1 MYVKRQCFDI
11 VAFLFS
17 TESTAAEHDRL
28 LKQINNRTTEEPT
41 LANDGSKTFL
51 MSAMCGY
58 GFVALRNAI
67 SAVGRSREI
76 AEDRTIRMAPGDT
89 SVGSTH
95 RSSDEKTKNEPCLSG
110 LLPIMLSGES
120 THRCR
125 VSRR

>member
-1 MYVKRQCFDI
+1 M
-11 VAFLFS
+11 
-17 TESTAAEHDRL
+17 
-28 LKQINNRTTEEPT
+28 
-41 LANDGSKTFL
+41 ANDGSKTFL

-95 RSSDEKTKNEPCLSG
+95 RSSDEKTKNEPYGDLRLERRAPAFAFLS
-110 LLPIMLSGES
+110 
-120 THRCR
+120 
-125 VSRR
+125 